1 MGDAPPSALPAS
13 PPFVLRGRLV
23 TPLAAG
29 GTLDEP
35 DGAVAVD
42 AAGRIVA
49 AGQTSEVEASLAS
62 RTEASWPVVDVR
74 PWLILPGLVDLHA
87 HLPQIPSM
95 GLGSGLHLLDWLDRY
110 VYPLERAF
118 DADAARALAPTAY
131 AAFASLG
138 TTTVVLHGAA
148 WRESVDEAF
157 GAAEASG
164 LRVVLG
170 RVMMD
175 RRSYRDEPPERRL
188 DVELRESAELCER
201 WHGRDG
207 GRLAYAFTPRF
218 AVACTAELLR
228 ESAALATS
236 TGAFWQT
243 HVSEDPTELAEVA
256 RLFPE
261 ARDYVDVYDLA
272 GGLGPRAI
280 LAHGIHLSDR
290 EIRRL
295 AETGSRLVHC
305 PESNLFLGS
314 GAMRLATLRQA
325 GIVAGLGSDV
335 AGGPSLS
342 LFRAM
347 RSAAYVQGLVP
358 SLAVLPG
365 RAPEV
370 RAGDAAPVPYGP
382 LEWLRIATYEGARAL
397 GWEQRIGTLEAGR
410 EADLIVVDPAATA
423 PLHDVPVAADA
434 SAEEL
439 VGRLMFRTHPAMV
452 QGAWV
457 RGRWLP
463 IAGEAAR

>member
-1 MGDAPPSALPAS
+1 MTSRTDDAVPMTLPVAPPYI
-13 PPFVLRGRLV
+13 LRGRLL
-23 TPLAAG
+23 TPLSAG
-29 GTLDEP
+29 GTLFEP

-42 AAGRIVA
+42 TDGRIVA
-49 AGQTSEVEASLAS
+49 AGPASEVTARSADGSVE
-62 RTEASWPVVDVR
+62 TGPTIDVR

-118 DADAARALAPTAY
+118 DADAARALAPMALAT
-131 AAFASLG
+131 FASLG
-138 TTTVVLHGAA
+138 TTTVVLYGAA

-157 GAAEASG
+157 RAAEAAGSR
-164 LRVVLG
+164 LVLG

-175 RRSYRDEPPERRL
+175 RCSYRDEPPERRL
-188 DVELRESAELCER
+188 EVELRESAELCER

-218 AVACTAELLR
+218 AVACTADLLR
-228 ESAALATS
+228 ESAALAAS

-243 HVSEDPTELAEVA
+243 HVSEDPAELAEVA

-261 ARDYVDVYDLA
+261 ALDYVDVYERA

-290 EIRRL
+290 EVGRL

-314 GAMRLATLRQA
+314 GAMHLAQAREA
-325 GIVAGLGSDV
+325 GIVVGLGSDV

-342 LFRAM
+342 LFRSM
-347 RSAAYVQGLVP
+347 RTAAYVQGLVP
-358 SLAVLPG
+358 FP
-365 RAPEV
+365 
-370 RAGDAAPVPYGP
+370 AAASPYGP
-382 LEWLRIATYEGARAL
+382 LDWLRIATYEGARAL
-397 GWEQRIGTLEAGR
+397 GWEDRIGALEAGR

-423 PLHDVPVAADA
+423 PLDGVPLPADESAA
-434 SAEEL
+434 EL
-439 VGRLMFRTHPAMV
+439 VGRLMFRAHSAMV

-457 RGRWLP
+457 RGRRLPTPSSQP
-463 IAGEAAR
+463 IAVGR